1 MEIRNCT
8 VRFKDDGKEMNVKIA
23 VGEIPFTRDD
33 MIFFH
38 AKTEEDFNI
47 LFNDDNGEDFVIVR
61 DNSPYEIPFM
71 EINQDDIDTLGGRTL
86 KPSEFKRLTK
96 AISDLFMEN
105 FSEYVTDAMIDTKLC
120 GK

>member
-8 VRFKDDGKEMNVKIA
+8 VRFKDDGTETNVRI
-23 VGEIPFTRDD
+23 VIDEILFTRYD
-33 MIFFH
+33 MTFFH
-38 AKTEEDFNI
+38 AKTWEDFNK

-71 EINQDDIDTLGGRTL
+71 EIDQDDIDTLGGRTL
-86 KPSEFKRLTK
+86 KPREFRRLAK

-105 FSEYVTDAMIDTKLC
+105 FSEYVTDAMIDTKLF